1 MAAKL
6 RIEPFDRSRHI
17 REDFN
22 SGVDSVDSYL
32 RLTAGK
38 LAKAG
43 NVRFYV
49 LVDLEK
55 PDEII
60 GFYTLNAHAVNHG
73 ELPVKFK
80 RSAPGH
86 GNIPAAFLSMMGVD
100 SRRQG
105 QQLGT
110 HLLADALKRIVIGAA
125 SVATAVVILDV
136 IKCGDEEKTYQRIRF
151 YEKFGFQPLK
161 SQPTRLFLPVS
172 HITESLKPKKG

>member
-60 GFYTLNAHAVNHG
+60 GFYTLNAHAVSHG
-73 ELPVKFK
+73 ELP
-80 RSAPGH
+80 GLD
-86 GNIPAAFLSMMGVD
+86 N
-100 SRRQG
+100 
-105 QQLGT
+105 
-110 HLLADALKRIVIGAA
+110 LL
-125 SVATAVVILDV
+125 
-136 IKCGDEEKTYQRIRF
+136 
-151 YEKFGFQPLK
+151 
-161 SQPTRLFLPVS
+161 
-172 HITESLKPKKG
+172 HINT